1 MMFVVQLAYTC
12 LREFNVPK
20 VKLILL
26 TLVSSFCFQMKHV
39 SAVETV
45 KVLSAN
51 TPVFSE
57 FQSDGSVKGYS
68 VDFATALLDLAG
80 IQADVTPL
88 PFALSTVI

>member
-1 MMFVVQLAYTC
+1 
-12 LREFNVPK
+12 
-20 VKLILL
+20 
-26 TLVSSFCFQMKHV
+26 MKHV